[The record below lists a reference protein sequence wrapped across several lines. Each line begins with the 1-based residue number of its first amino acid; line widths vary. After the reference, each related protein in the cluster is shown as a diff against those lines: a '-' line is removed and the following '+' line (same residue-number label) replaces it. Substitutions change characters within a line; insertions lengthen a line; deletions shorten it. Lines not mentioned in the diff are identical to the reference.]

1 MMYESYSY
9 YYKRRVLLIFL
20 VNIEIWLNYG
30 GEDAIL
36 SSSEALMCHRGS
48 VNPLTSSVLS
58 TQYANVSGSVSG
70 SVNTFCHRG

>member
-30 GEDAIL
+30 GQDAIL
-36 SSSEALMCHRGS
+36 SSLEALMLSSWKGKS
-48 VNPLTSSVLS
+48 VDII
-58 TQYANVSGSVSG
+58 GI
-70 SVNTFCHRG
+70 VNT

>member
-30 GEDAIL
+30 GKDAIL
-36 SSSEALMCHRGS
+36 SSSEALMVSPWKRKS
-48 VNPLTSSVLS
+48 VDIN
-58 TQYANVSGSVSG
+58 GI
-70 SVNTFCHRG
+70 VNT